1 VIKATILVTLTAGMV
16 ATGAASA
23 FAQGEDY
30 PVKTGFVAVYGG
42 AQPQRR
48 TVTATESLPLY
59 DETATITSILHVRN
73 AGVVEFAGGA
83 RVRGPL
89 VAGARFSMFGRPGT
103 STVSAS
109 IPDPVIYN
117 RPRTVVTDAAD
128 LKHTERGLHLYGM
141 WFTPITDK
149 IDLGLSAGPSFIH
162 VAQAVTNVTVQTGTQ
177 NITPVNVTQTG
188 NAVGFNAGVDATYRL
203 SPQYGL
209 GLFLHYATASLDL
222 PAIADLK
229 VGGVQTGLG
238 FHVRF

>member
-23 FAQGEDY
+23 QAQSEDY

-48 TVTATESLPLY
+48 TLTSTESLPLY

-73 AGVVEFAGGA
+73 AALLQFAAGA

-89 VAGARFSMFGRPGT
+89 VVGARFSMFGRPGT

-109 IPDPVIYN
+109 IPDPIVYG
-117 RPRTVVTDAAD
+117 RPTTVTASGSD
-128 LKHTERGLHLYGM
+128 LKHTERGIHLYGM
-141 WFTPITDK
+141 WFVPISDK
-149 IDLGLSAGPSFIH
+149 FDVGLSAGPSFIH
-162 VAQAVTNVTVQTGTQ
+162 VAQALANFSVAAGTQ
-177 NITPVNVTQTG
+177 NIASVNVTQTG
-188 NAVGFNAGVDATYRL
+188 NAIGFNVGVDGTYRL
-203 SPQYGL
+203 SPQYGI
-209 GLFLHYATASLDL
+209 GLFVHYAGASLDL
-222 PAIADLK
+222 PSITSLK